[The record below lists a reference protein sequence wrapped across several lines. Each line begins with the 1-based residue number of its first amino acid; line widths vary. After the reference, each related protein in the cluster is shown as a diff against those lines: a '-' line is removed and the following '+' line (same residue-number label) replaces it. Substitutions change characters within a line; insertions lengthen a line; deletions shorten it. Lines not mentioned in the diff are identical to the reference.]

1 MNIVYSKNL
10 SCIPCNRRGCNND
23 NLKSDCLSELDFN
36 SIKTNIGIIIDEQD
50 N

>member
-1 MNIVYSKNL
+1 MGNL
-10 SCIPCNRRGCNND
+10 KDAWDKFNNND